1 MKIFISWSGEQA
13 KQVAEF
19 LRTWL
24 PTVLAGSVTPFVS
37 SQDIAKGERG
47 LNVIASELESVNYGI
62 VVLTKL
68 NHGAPWVNFEAG
80 TIAKSLGESHVS
92 TVLVDVTRADI
103 TGPLSQFQDT
113 VLGEKAD
120 VKKLLDDIAAAAGG
134 GVPQATR
141 DVMFES
147 MWPQLEEAVKAASGG
162 VDPTTERGEKDILEE
177 VLDLVRSVQRDVT
190 KVRHEAHDRG
200 RFADP
205 ADLFDIIELAKLM
218 GEDPQLRKAVAN
230 GGPQRVR
237 ALLRSIRHGGD
248 RPGISSSGRFIY
260 SRREADEDRATH
272 AEMTEELYGQAGV
285 DDDEDDEII
294 DPETGDIAAFPG
306 QTIK

>member
-1 MKIFISWSGEQA
+1 MKIFISWSGDQA

-19 LRTWL
+19 LREWL

-47 LNVIASELESVNYGI
+47 LNVISTELESVNYGI
-62 VVLTKL
+62 VVLTKS

-80 TIAKSLGESHVS
+80 AIAKSLGEGHVS

-113 VLGEKAD
+113 VLGEKTD
-120 VKKLLDDIAAAAGG
+120 VKKLLDDVATAAGG
-134 GVPQATR
+134 GVPQTTR

-177 VLDLVRSVQRDVT
+177 VLDLVRSVQRDVAKT
-190 KVRHEAHDRG
+190 RFEVLDRGHYADPAELFDIVELARMMIEQPSLQDRIASGEVNLIRQSLRRAHDRSMKERHG
-200 RFADP
+200 ARTYSAREH
-205 ADLFDIIELAKLM
+205 A
-218 GEDPQLRKAVAN
+218 
-230 GGPQRVR
+230 RVR
-237 ALLRSIRHGGD
+237 
-248 RPGISSSGRFIY
+248 
-260 SRREADEDRATH
+260 EAEEDAARMFAAEDATD
-272 AEMTEELYGQAGV
+272 V
-285 DDDEDDEII
+285 DDDIF
-294 DPETGDIAAFPG
+294 DPEHEDTAVFPG
-306 QTIK
+306 KTVG